1 MYGSQEI
8 QTKKQHSLPPT
19 KEGYSMRDKRTHDIH
34 PVRDKSIRHS
44 PNQATSIGVSFRDSN
59 LYPINYLLNNMNK
72 RKYTTALY
80 LGIEQYVAFV
90 RTLRCFPDDEFV
102 SIKMSYDQ
110 CKDGI
115 YRHFGLR

>member
-80 LGIEQYVAFV
+80 IGIEQYVAFV

-115 YRHFGLR
+115 YRHFGLL

>member
-80 LGIEQYVAFV
+80 IGIEQYVAFV
-90 RTLRCFPDDEFV
+90 RTLRRCPNYEFV